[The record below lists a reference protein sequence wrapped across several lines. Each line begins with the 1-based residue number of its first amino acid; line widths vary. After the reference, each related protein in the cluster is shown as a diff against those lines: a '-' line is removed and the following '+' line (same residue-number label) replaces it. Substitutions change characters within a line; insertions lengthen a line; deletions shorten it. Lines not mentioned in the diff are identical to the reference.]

1 MKEQYI
7 RQVEKELNLSRKAK
21 TEVVRDLNEIFNSAV
36 EHGETEQQVIER
48 LGTPQEFANS
58 TAEQFG
64 IDNSVPKKRKWIIS
78 SVISLV
84 VAIVAFL
91 IYATA
96 KSGKVPEGAIG
107 QADAMT
113 NIQVNGDF
121 IFDASQ
127 IILLVGIIAFAF
139 ATIQII
145 RAVHNNRRVTM
156 KRFIPG
162 IAILLILSLTACSA
176 PKTPPKDTG
185 DASNSQS
192 EGIIRLDEGEWPV
205 NEYTEGLPVPTGT
218 VAWAMLDTEHGNFS
232 ISIAGIDEKGYD
244 NYMELLIQ
252 EGFSVVENVS
262 EKIKGENYV
271 SVGTL
276 LSNGEKG
283 LSISYIP
290 DNLTIY
296 VSFEK

>member
-1 MKEQYI
+1 MPQFRLSELSTTIGGNYEKIYSGNCNFAYI
-7 RQVEKELNLSRKAK
+7 
-21 TEVVRDLNEIFNSAV
+21 
-36 EHGETEQQVIER
+36 VI
-48 LGTPQEFANS
+48 
-58 TAEQFG
+58 
-64 IDNSVPKKRKWIIS
+64 DC
-78 SVISLV
+78 
-84 VAIVAFL
+84 
-91 IYATA
+91 
-96 KSGKVPEGAIG
+96 
-107 QADAMT
+107 
-113 NIQVNGDF
+113 
-121 IFDASQ
+121 
-127 IILLVGIIAFAF
+127 LL
-139 ATIQII
+139 
-145 RAVHNNRRVTM
+145 R
-156 KRFIPG
+156 
-162 IAILLILSLTACSA
+162 

-232 ISIAGIDEKGYD
+232 ISIAGIDENDYD

>member
-1 MKEQYI
+1 MYLPQFRLSELSTTIGGNYEKIYSGNCNFAYI
-7 RQVEKELNLSRKAK
+7 
-21 TEVVRDLNEIFNSAV
+21 
-36 EHGETEQQVIER
+36 VIDCLLR
-48 LGTPQEFANS
+48 PQ
-58 TAEQFG
+58 
-64 IDNSVPKKRKWIIS
+64 
-78 SVISLV
+78 
-84 VAIVAFL
+84 
-91 IYATA
+91 
-96 KSGKVPEGAIG
+96 
-107 QADAMT
+107 
-113 NIQVNGDF
+113 
-121 IFDASQ
+121 
-127 IILLVGIIAFAF
+127 
-139 ATIQII
+139 
-145 RAVHNNRRVTM
+145 
-156 KRFIPG
+156 
-162 IAILLILSLTACSA
+162 
-176 PKTPPKDTG
+176 KTPPKDTG

-205 NEYTEGLPVPTGT
+205 NEYTEGLPVPTGA

-232 ISIAGIDEKGYD
+232 ISIAGIDENDYD

>member
-1 MKEQYI
+1 
-7 RQVEKELNLSRKAK
+7 
-21 TEVVRDLNEIFNSAV
+21 
-36 EHGETEQQVIER
+36 
-48 LGTPQEFANS
+48 
-58 TAEQFG
+58 
-64 IDNSVPKKRKWIIS
+64 
-78 SVISLV
+78 
-84 VAIVAFL
+84 
-91 IYATA
+91 
-96 KSGKVPEGAIG
+96 
-107 QADAMT
+107 
-113 NIQVNGDF
+113 
-121 IFDASQ
+121 
-127 IILLVGIIAFAF
+127 
-139 ATIQII
+139 
-145 RAVHNNRRVTM
+145 M

-218 VAWAMLDTEHGNFS
+218 VIWAMLDTEHRNCS
-232 ISIAGIDEKGYD
+232 ISISGIEENDYD

-296 VSFEK
+296 VSFEIRLVQSK